1 MTLGIIVAHGNLG
14 EAAMHALKGMY
25 GEVERLESLSN
36 EGLSTEEL
44 AEKIRVLSGA
54 AGESGIC
61 LFVDAFGGS
70 CWRAAKMARLPRS
83 ALVNGFNLPML
94 LSFVNKR
101 NTVPF
106 GELPSIMETDGKRAI
121 TMEIFSL

>member
-1 MTLGIIVAHGNLG
+1 MMLGIIIAHGNLG
-14 EAAMHALKGMY
+14 EAARNALRGMY
-25 GEVERLESLSN
+25 GAVERLESLSN
-36 EGLSTEEL
+36 EGYSTEDL
-44 AEKIRVLSGA
+44 AEKIREIAGA
-54 AGESGIC
+54 AGEEGVC

-101 NTVPF
+101 TTVSF
-106 GELPSIMETDGKRAI
+106 EELPLIMEADGKRAI
-121 TMEIFSL
+121 TMEQFF